1 MAKIHVTFERTH
13 GAGLHFSSI
22 KVNDELLTFEDDKAA
37 KSLEVGEPFELYWR
51 IQGNEKSKL
60 TIKYTA
66 DGAPTQ
72 SVESTI
78 PARRSR
84 HSAFTFILL

>member
-1 MAKIHVTFERTH
+1 MAKIDVTFERVH
-13 GAGLHFSSI
+13 GAGLQFSSI
-22 KVNDELLTFEDDKAA
+22 KVNDELLAFENDKAA
-37 KSLEVGEPFELYWR
+37 KSLEIGKPFELYWR

-72 SVESTI
+72 SVESAI
-78 PARRSR
+78 PAGRSR
-84 HSAFTFILL
+84 NSAFTFIML

>member
-1 MAKIHVTFERTH
+1 MAKIDVTFERVH
-13 GAGLHFSSI
+13 GAGLQFSSI
-22 KVNDELLTFEDDKAA
+22 KVNDELLSFENGKAI
-37 KSLEVGEPFELYWR
+37 KSLEVGEPFEIYWR

-72 SVESTI
+72 SVESEI

-84 HSAFTFILL
+84 HSAFTFITL